1 MTSVAHSRVDYDVS
15 GLSHIL
21 RRAIVLSIVTAVVVV
36 ALAFITRLM
45 AGAMETVVG
54 GIVLLF
60 GLTAVT
66 ALPGIWT
73 RARTIEGVAA
83 AAGIGLASAVG
94 FLLIDVAL
102 LQPLGIYTNR
112 WREVGGGSNW
122 WYHPIWWMVGTY
134 LPWMGA
140 WFLANAA
147 AKGDTPSIVKLMLA
161 SLVFTILVGSAAVL
175 LHVPGAAW
183 SLPTF
188 GVAFLVGITAAV
200 VFSGLGLR
208 RR

>member
-122 WYHPIWWMVGTY
+122 WYHPIWWMVGTF

-140 WFLANAA
+140 LILANRTGRGRTASVAAVMVPAVIGAA
-147 AKGDTPSIVKLMLA
+147 AFGVLA
-161 SLVFTILVGSAAVL
+161 NLIRF
-175 LHVPGAAW
+175 PGANW
-183 SLPTF
+183 SLSNF
-188 GVAFLVGITAAV
+188 GIAFLPGLALAAAL
-200 VFSGLGLR
+200 SALGR
-208 RR
+208 RT

>member
-21 RRAIVLSIVTAVVVV
+21 RRAIVLSIVTVVVGV

-122 WYHPIWWMVGTY
+122 WYHPIWWMVGTF
-134 LPWMGA
+134 LPWMGG
-140 WFLANAA
+140 WMLANQLTRN
-147 AKGDTPSIVKLMLA
+147 GQPNIRN
-161 SLVFTILVGSAAVL
+161 LVLTVLGLTLLVAVVAILIG
-175 LHVPGAAW
+175 VPGAGWNLGTFAVAV
-183 SLPTF
+183 LPALALGTILT
-188 GVAFLVGITAAV
+188 AVGK
-200 VFSGLGLR
+200 R
-208 RR
+208 RT